1 MDRRGR
7 IAKAAGLMSVA
18 TFISRILGYIKDM
31 ILAVFFG
38 ASGLSDTFFA
48 AFRIPNLLRELFA
61 EGSMSSAFIPV
72 LTEYRQKQGEG
83 EATRLVKITF
93 TFIIIVVG
101 CLCIL
106 GIMFAPAIVS
116 VVAPG
121 FLQSS
126 DKFNMT
132 VMLTRVMFPF
142 LLFIS
147 LASLLMGALNTKKIF
162 FVPALAPALLNVT
175 VICTVVLFARSFTE
189 PITSVAIGVAVGG
202 FVQFAFQL
210 PAFFRSGYVLG
221 FEPEF
226 GHPGLKKMALLLI
239 PATMALAVNQIN
251 IIVSN
256 ILASYLPDG
265 SITYLYYAMR
275 LIQFPIGI
283 FGVAMGMAVLPALS
297 EHAVKGDLDKLREDF
312 SFSLRLLFFIAVPCM
327 AGLIALREPIVNI
340 LFQRGQ
346 FDYTATRGTADAL
359 LFYSI
364 GIWSIVGVRV
374 TTATFYALQDTKT
387 PVRIAVIGVVSN
399 LLLSLLLM
407 GTLKHSGLALANSLA
422 SIMNFLLLSFFLRK
436 KLQRIDAGKII
447 KSFLQVI
454 ASSCIMGVIGWALLR
469 GELWTGS
476 GSAAI
481 KAGYLSGS
489 ILICII
495 MYTVLN
501 ALMKNEELSYV
512 REMLSI
518 KFHKRTP

>member
-1 MDRRGR
+1 
-7 IAKAAGLMSVA
+7 
-18 TFISRILGYIKDM
+18 
-31 ILAVFFG
+31 
-38 ASGLSDTFFA
+38 
-48 AFRIPNLLRELFA
+48 
-61 EGSMSSAFIPV
+61 
-72 LTEYRQKQGEG
+72 
-83 EATRLVKITF
+83 
-93 TFIIIVVG
+93 
-101 CLCIL
+101 
-106 GIMFAPAIVS
+106 
-116 VVAPG
+116 
-121 FLQSS
+121 
-126 DKFNMT
+126 
-132 VMLTRVMFPF
+132 
-142 LLFIS
+142 
-147 LASLLMGALNTKKIF
+147 
-162 FVPALAPALLNVT
+162 
-175 VICTVVLFARSFTE
+175 
-189 PITSVAIGVAVGG
+189 VAVGG